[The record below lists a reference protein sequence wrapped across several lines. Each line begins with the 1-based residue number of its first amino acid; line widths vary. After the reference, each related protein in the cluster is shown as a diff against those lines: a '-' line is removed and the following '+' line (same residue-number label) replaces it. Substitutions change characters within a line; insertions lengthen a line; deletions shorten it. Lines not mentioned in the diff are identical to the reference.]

1 MSAERRGMGRGLA
14 AILPQA
20 GEIGEPYFREVPIN
34 LVLPNPDQPRKRF
47 DAESISSLASSLA
60 RRPD

>member
-20 GEIGEPYFREVPIN
+20 GEIGEPYFREVPI
-34 LVLPNPDQPRKRF
+34 
-47 DAESISSLASSLA
+47 DARAAEPGPAAQAL
-60 RRPD
+60 